1 MSDPLNRKP
10 WPMKWVLLAILAC
23 VVPYT
28 WITVAYRKPNPA
40 YQPYEDSKQ
49 RANVHRLL
57 EAGYRRIHLPATP
70 TNDAHSAFRARTD
83 LAAVATAP
91 AGLTPEMADTL
102 VEIPPLPLSFG
113 AVSAPAHVE
122 ARQPYSLAF
131 TCIPGEQKHPLA
143 GAHVYV
149 KEGTMVIVPSFAPPV
164 GTPPPRAAEESVV
177 LTLPVEA
184 LKPGTYTAHL
194 AGRDESRQWTIE
206 VR

>member
-1 MSDPLNRKP
+1 
-10 WPMKWVLLAILAC
+10 MKWVLLAILAC
-23 VVPYT
+23 VIPYT

-57 EAGYRRIHLPATP
+57 QAGFRRIHLPATP
-70 TNDAHSAFRARTD
+70 TDGAHDAFRARPD
-83 LAAVATAP
+83 LAAVVTAP
-91 AGLTPEMADTL
+91 AGLTPELDQTL
-102 VEIPPLPLSFG
+102 VETPPLPLSFST
-113 AVSAPAHVE
+113 VSAPVNAE
-122 ARQPYSLAF
+122 AGQPYSLAF
-131 TCIPGEQKHPLA
+131 TCVSGEQKHPLF

-177 LTLPVEA
+177 LTLPADA
-184 LKPGTYTAHL
+184 LKPGSYTAHL
-194 AGRDESRQWTIE
+194 AGSEESRQWTVE